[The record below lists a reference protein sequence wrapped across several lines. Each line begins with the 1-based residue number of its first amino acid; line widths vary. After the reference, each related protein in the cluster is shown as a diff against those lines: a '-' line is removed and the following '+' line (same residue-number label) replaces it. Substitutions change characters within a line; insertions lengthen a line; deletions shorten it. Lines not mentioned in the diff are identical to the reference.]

1 MKLVFVCFYVL
12 IFLFS
17 SSLFFETEA
26 KKSRGRGKRPSPLV
40 SVAKVVKRKVGN
52 RLNSIGTANPYRKS
66 IVSSQIEGRV
76 RTFPVF
82 QGTYVQAGKSVIA
95 TLEKNSLEI
104 DLRVKKAELEKA
116 KQDLLSNKRDL
127 KRGKD
132 LLKRLIIDRV
142 NFDRIH
148 TKYQKSIF
156 EINRVRA
163 LIELISDRLAKTT
176 IRSPLTGFVTHKWSE
191 IGEWVQK
198 GGKLVEV
205 VELSKII
212 VRSPISEKQI
222 HTIQKGDK
230 VRVSFDALNG
240 RIFYGKVRSIIP
252 FADLKSR
259 TFPVEFILKNT
270 KDFDIKAGM
279 FSRVTIEYGSKKDA
293 ILIPKDSAIIKRRG
307 MSVFVLGDNQ
317 KVKEL
322 LFNPIRSVDSFIEV
336 PKGILVPGNKVVIQ
350 GNENLRNGMLVRI
363 REKKK
368 NWKKKRINHHQ
379 KKSF

>member
-17 SSLFFETEA
+17 SSLVFETEA
-26 KKSRGRGKRPSPLV
+26 KKPRGRRKRPSPLV

-293 ILIPKDSAIIKRRG
+293 ILIPKDSVIIKRRG